1 MGIVLSFFKSL
12 FGWSDTNEKKAEELN
27 KKKRMIT
34 KWLKHTA
41 QKKAAKE
48 ANIEKE
54 AKNAMEKKFPM
65 TQENITKKF
74 EKLNAIE
81 KSKYDKNVQKI
92 KQKLIM

>member
-41 QKKAAKE
+41 QKKSRKRS
-48 ANIEKE
+48 
-54 AKNAMEKKFPM
+54 
-65 TQENITKKF
+65 QH
-74 EKLNAIE
+74 
-81 KSKYDKNVQKI
+81 
-92 KQKLIM
+92 